1 MSSGQS
7 AGGERVQRSLNDSS
21 GRPVAVD
28 RQDGDPQGDSPVSPI
43 ALPDSRIG
51 WLLTRFA
58 DVTAALVNPR

>member
-1 MSSGQS
+1 M
-7 AGGERVQRSLNDSS
+7 
-21 GRPVAVD
+21 
-28 RQDGDPQGDSPVSPI
+28 SPI